1 MSPGERPV
9 LSVARYLRAEEQV
22 VPFLGR
28 PELDDLLAWCGAGER
43 IGVRLVTGDGGS
55 GKTRLALQ
63 LCRELTANG
72 WKPLWVHPGVEAQA
86 AGAVREFGEPC
97 VLVVDYAET
106 RESLGSMLSQVVADR
121 PTPDVRVVLLAR
133 GTGEWWQRLI
143 DATDDP
149 VSQLL
154 EETSPITLGPVSS
167 AAEQRAVFDDAVI
180 TFADRLG
187 VSRPYVEPTFTDP
200 AAVVL
205 VVHAAA
211 LLAVLDH
218 VGGPAGTAPP
228 FTDADVLNGLLRH
241 EARYWIRSA
250 AARSLNLDA
259 SVLRLAVAVG
269 CLAGAENES
278 GAAGLL
284 TCIPD
289 LADSAAPRGQVA
301 RWLHDLYPVGSAL
314 AATAQA
320 EWIGS
325 LRPDRIAEQLVAR
338 ELTRHPDLIPH
349 VFSRLDEHRIARA
362 LTVIARA
369 ALHQSDAVGLLR
381 DALTSDLEH
390 TLVPALSVAV
400 ETNALLGDLIDD
412 ALTTHKVS
420 RGTLEQIA
428 AAIPPSQSLAL
439 ASPAATVARYLA
451 NESSDSSQRAEWLRN
466 LSNRLTELGRREE
479 ALAANEESIRIY
491 RDLARH
497 QPDSYLPALA
507 LALNNQAACVA
518 ELGRREDAL
527 TAIEEAV
534 GIYRDLA
541 DSQPGT
547 FLPGLARA
555 LNNLSNGLADLGQW
569 GKALTAIDEAAR
581 IYRELAD
588 AEPDQFRP
596 DLAIAL
602 NNLSLRLTNMGRRVE
617 ALAAIEE
624 AAGIYREL
632 ANVRPDAFLPDLA
645 MSMHNRSNALV
656 DLGRVE
662 EALTA
667 IEEATRIC
675 RNLAVARPDAFLPDL
690 AGSLNNLCSVL
701 HNLGRRE
708 EALTAIEE
716 AINISRSL
724 AEARPDAF
732 LPDLAGSLNNL
743 CSVLHD
749 LGRREEAL
757 AAIEEAARIYRE
769 LRQAHPDAF
778 LADLAGSLTSLSTC
792 LADLGRQEQASV
804 AAEEATRI
812 YRDLANAHPG
822 AFLPDLARALH
833 TNSARL
839 ASLNRREEALA
850 AVEETT
856 RIYQELAEAHPDVF
870 SSDLAGALNS
880 KSNRLVDAERHDQ
893 ALAPATEATR
903 IYRELAEAHVGT
915 FLPDLARALHNQSS
929 VLAYLGR
936 SDQALTAIEEAVA
949 IRRKL
954 AEAGSDTDVHN
965 LVNSLE
971 NLATTLSALDKDAD
985 ARVALAEAMERRKQ
999 F

>member
-466 LSNRLTELGRREE
+466 LSNRLTELGRRKRRSPQTR
-479 ALAANEESIRIY
+479 NPYEST
-491 RDLARH
+491 ATS
-497 QPDSYLPALA
+497 PD
-507 LALNNQAACVA
+507 
-518 ELGRREDAL
+518 
-527 TAIEEAV
+527 
-534 GIYRDLA
+534 
-541 DSQPGT
+541 
-547 FLPGLARA
+547 
-555 LNNLSNGLADLGQW
+555 
-569 GKALTAIDEAAR
+569 
-581 IYRELAD
+581 
-588 AEPDQFRP
+588 
-596 DLAIAL
+596 
-602 NNLSLRLTNMGRRVE
+602 TN
-617 ALAAIEE
+617 
-624 AAGIYREL
+624 
-632 ANVRPDAFLPDLA
+632 P
-645 MSMHNRSNALV
+645 
-656 DLGRVE
+656 
-662 EALTA
+662 
-667 IEEATRIC
+667 TRIC
-675 RNLAVARPDAFLPDL
+675 RPSP
-690 AGSLNNLCSVL
+690 
-701 HNLGRRE
+701 
-708 EALTAIEE
+708 
-716 AINISRSL
+716 
-724 AEARPDAF
+724 
-732 LPDLAGSLNNL
+732 
-743 CSVLHD
+743 
-749 LGRREEAL
+749 
-757 AAIEEAARIYRE
+757 
-769 LRQAHPDAF
+769 
-778 LADLAGSLTSLSTC
+778 
-792 LADLGRQEQASV
+792 
-804 AAEEATRI
+804 
-812 YRDLANAHPG
+812 
-822 AFLPDLARALH
+822 
-833 TNSARL
+833 
-839 ASLNRREEALA
+839 
-850 AVEETT
+850 
-856 RIYQELAEAHPDVF
+856 
-870 SSDLAGALNS
+870 
-880 KSNRLVDAERHDQ
+880 
-893 ALAPATEATR
+893 
-903 IYRELAEAHVGT
+903 
-915 FLPDLARALHNQSS
+915 
-929 VLAYLGR
+929 
-936 SDQALTAIEEAVA
+936 
-949 IRRKL
+949 
-954 AEAGSDTDVHN
+954 
-965 LVNSLE
+965 
-971 NLATTLSALDKDAD
+971 
-985 ARVALAEAMERRKQ
+985 
-999 F
+999 